1 MEWCENTRCPGSRL
15 LEASA
20 NPWSQPSGH
29 YGVSTCDWDVFFA
42 IMCQFFMNKFWQG
55 LHVHMHLVFCKFSC
69 GFIFSHCC
77 ISMHVCASIYGVS
90 IFLRYGVYVF
100 ILSRWKSISSNFDTL
115 VTLVSTFFSFKNI
128 YEFRPACVNYIA
140 GWQKITCCP

>member
-1 MEWCENTRCPGSRL
+1 MEWFENTRFPGSRL

-29 YGVSTCDWDVFFA
+29 YGVPTCDWEVLFV
-42 IMCQFFMNKFWQG
+42 IMCQFFMNKFWHG

-77 ISMHVCASIYGVS
+77 ISMHVYHVYASFYGVGIFWDMVFMCLYCHDESRNNLIS
-90 IFLRYGVYVF
+90 IHLC
-100 ILSRWKSISSNFDTL
+100 LH
-115 VTLVSTFFSFKNI
+115 FFFPKHI
-128 YEFRPACVNYIA
+128 WI
-140 GWQKITCCP
+140 